1 MRLRAAPPVG
11 SEQPAAPGSH
21 RPVVTLAAM
30 GMGVAAQPCD
40 RSVRAAD
47 IGDVTGVTI
56 AHDGA
61 HSASS
66 WLLESVALTRC
77 NTIRRNAARR
87 RSLRRPHL
95 PCAARAYRS
104 AAALQ
109 SRARAMLR
117 AHTGDL
123 MATNRLNLSSDR
135 WVPCCRQ
142 SDGFCWTMPCNE
154 ATPQSRFP
162 FCPQSAA
169 AVRCTLYCRAMP
181 TVPSALCASKRFA
194 PNLAPNRAPI
204 SAFIRASAWHAGGRR
219 WLVSGSRGRRPTKC
233 SAERSLWRRRHRHPR
248 P

>member
-1 MRLRAAPPVG
+1 
-11 SEQPAAPGSH
+11 
-21 RPVVTLAAM
+21 
-30 GMGVAAQPCD
+30 MGVAAQPCD

-87 RSLRRPHL
+87 RFLRRPHL
-95 PCAARAYRS
+95 PVQRVHTAVRPRCSPALGRCCERTLAAS
-104 AAALQ
+104 W
-109 SRARAMLR
+109 
-117 AHTGDL
+117 
-123 MATNRLNLSSDR
+123 RLVWRLTDRKLSIDR
-135 WVPCCRQ
+135 WVPYCRQ

-169 AVRCTLYCRAMP
+169 AVRCTLYCRAMQCP
-181 TVPSALCASKRFA
+181 QCHRPFA
-194 PNLAPNRAPI
+194 PVNALPQISRRIAHPSPHSFAPQHGMPVAVAGWSVALEVEDRQ
-204 SAFIRASAWHAGGRR
+204 SAQPNAHCGGAATDAHAHD
-219 WLVSGSRGRRPTKC
+219 K
-233 SAERSLWRRRHRHPR
+233 AQ
-248 P
+248 